1 VATNASFALGNI
13 IISVLPCPYRFPA
26 SIRETFF
33 GPFSQLHAIIKD

>member
-1 VATNASFALGNI
+1 MPALHLATSLAVFCHALI
-13 IISVLPCPYRFPA
+13 FFPA